1 MTNRLREL
9 LDEYRAGQRTAD
21 ETAISAQAFI
31 RELLSQRPEIRL
43 ATGYVHELA
52 HELMVRRPE
61 KLLLHI
67 PA

>member
-1 MTNRLREL
+1 VARGPHVCLGAPLARIE
-9 LDEYRAGQRTAD
+9 
-21 ETAISAQAFI
+21 AQAFV
-31 RELLSQRPEIRL
+31 RELLSHRPEIRL

-52 HELMVRRPE
+52 DELMVRRPG